1 MDFTFTTHFETRP
14 EEVIMKIN
22 VLFAWLIGVCL
33 LPGASTAQST
43 STQQGSSEGVPRHHD
58 ADTGMNHMKMD
69 HTGVDHADMGH
80 QHGSAVPI
88 SYADLTK
95 TAALLET
102 ARHAT
107 ERYKDVRAAEADG
120 YKAIGPDVPGMGT
133 HFVGPHGGSSFDI
146 ERPTILLYEKD
157 SSAAD
162 GYALV
167 GVSYLL
173 TAPEGVDGQPA
184 DPPFP
189 KTLAQW
195 HRHANICVL
204 ADRSAH
210 TDMSESQCAAQG
222 GHFTAET
229 QWMVHAWI
237 WKDSPT
243 GVFAPTNPTVR

>member
-1 MDFTFTTHFETRP
+1 
-14 EEVIMKIN
+14 MKIKL
-22 VLFAWLIGVCL
+22 LFALLIWVCL
-33 LPGASTAQST
+33 QPSVASAQST
-43 STQQGSSEGVPRHHD
+43 SADPNSTDGMVMHHD
-58 ADTGMNHMKMD
+58 PDMNMNHPSMD
-69 HTGVDHADMGH
+69 RRNMDH
-80 QHGSAVPI
+80 QHGSAVAV
-88 SYADLTK
+88 SYAELIK

-107 ERYKDVRAAEADG
+107 EKYKDVRVAEANG
-120 YKAIGPDVPGMGT
+120 YKAIGPDVPGMGI
-133 HFVGPHGGSSFDI
+133 HFIGPYGGSSFDV
-146 ERPTILLYEKD
+146 EQPTILLYEKD
-157 SSAAD
+157 SSGVG

-173 TAPEGVDGQPA
+173 TAVEGPDGQPA
-184 DPPFP
+184 NPPFP
-189 KTLAQW
+189 KALAQW

-210 TDMSESQCAAQG
+210 TDLSESQCTTRG

-243 GVFAPTNPTVR
+243 GLFAPTNPTVQ